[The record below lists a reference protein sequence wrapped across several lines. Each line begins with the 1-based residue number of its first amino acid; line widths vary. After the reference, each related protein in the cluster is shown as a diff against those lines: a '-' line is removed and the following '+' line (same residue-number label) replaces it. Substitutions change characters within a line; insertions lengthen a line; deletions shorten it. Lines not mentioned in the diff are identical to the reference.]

1 MLSILLALAAG
12 VSWGISDFMGG
23 LLSRRL
29 ALAPVLLVSQAVGFG
44 MLLLLA
50 ALRGP
55 PPLDPT
61 SFSFAV
67 AASAAGLVGIAA
79 LYRGMAVGVVSIV
92 APISA
97 TGAALPVL
105 FGILRGES
113 ATPLQALG
121 IGFALVG
128 AALASRSADDKDGSG
143 GPSVARGVGLA
154 IVAAVGFG
162 LFFVLIHEAST
173 VDVLWAGVVQRL
185 TGVV

>member
-29 ALAPVLLVSQAVGFG
+29 ALASVLLTSQAVGFG

-61 SFSFAV
+61 AVGFAM

-97 TGAALPVL
+97 TGAALPVVY
-105 FGILRGES
+105 GVLRGER
-113 ATPLQALG
+113 ATPLQAVG
-121 IGFALVG
+121 IGLALIGIV
-128 AALASRSADDKDGSG
+128 LASRSADQQPEGRDPRVG
-143 GPSVARGVGLA
+143 RGVG
-154 IVAAVGFG
+154 
-162 LFFVLIHEAST
+162 
-173 VDVLWAGVVQRL
+173 
-185 TGVV
+185 